1 VAVGGYATTAVL
13 SAATA
18 EHAAV
23 AAHAASKL
31 HGFAF
36 GLLAAT
42 RSLGNLTVSGI
53 AGLPWTLTSPTV
65 AFGYAAVFMV
75 AAAPLLTRAP
85 EVRPRAR

>member
-1 VAVGGYATTAVL
+1 VAVGGYATTAVR

-23 AAHAASKL
+23 AAHAAPKL
-31 HGFAF
+31 RGSAL

-53 AGLPWTLTSPTV
+53 AGPPWTLTSPAV
-65 AFGYAAVFMV
+65 AFGYAPPSA
-75 AAAPLLTRAP
+75 
-85 EVRPRAR
+85 